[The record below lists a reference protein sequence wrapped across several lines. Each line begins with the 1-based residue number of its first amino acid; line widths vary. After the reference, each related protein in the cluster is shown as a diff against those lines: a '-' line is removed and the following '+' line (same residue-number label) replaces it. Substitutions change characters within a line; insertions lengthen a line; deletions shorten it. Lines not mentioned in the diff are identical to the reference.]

1 MLKNISIAKKL
12 PALFA
17 ALTTV
22 SVVSVGLLSYMEMAS
37 SMKED
42 VLAKVIATEAAIGN
56 SFDKTFLRVDA
67 DLEVMSQSNVTQDA
81 LVRLGA
87 GFENIAKGGDNPR
100 DFLQKSYISTSPFPE
115 GERHKLDSVDDGSYY
130 SKFHP
135 KYHGWFRNIMVEYGY
150 YDIFLVSQTGDVVY
164 SVYKEGDFAE
174 NISSSKLR
182 NSGLAKAV
190 MKAQETGEK
199 SMTDFEP
206 YEPSFGTLAAFSA
219 VPVYD
224 QYENMLGVLAVQLQ
238 PEPFKAILEE
248 DTGYNFPNQAF
259 ILGSDQKIRF
269 SVGTDPKADEN
280 NPEFFVGTEVGRLA
294 SSDGSGAV
302 IVEHP
307 VTGEKWVTAYGQHS
321 QHGVDMAI
329 VWQARYDDAMSAL
342 TNLRNQVILVGVV
355 TLIIVTMIGFFI
367 ARSISAPLQNLQK
380 GLQRFVQTGDLT
392 IRVGTDAKDEVG
404 QSTRAVDEIM
414 EMTQRAMAQIKSS
427 NDTSVE
433 AAEKMRSAAQVM
445 SANAETQSSSV
456 EELSS
461 SVEETES
468 QVRSNAESAREAN
481 DLVVGTSRIVEDG
494 KEKINR
500 MVESMDNIKSSS
512 ADIAKIIKVIDEI
525 AFQTNLLALNAAVE
539 AARAGQHGRGFAV
552 VAAEVRNLA
561 GRSAKA
567 AQETSELIVGSSK
580 RVEAGVEV
588 SSQAREAFDKIA
600 GDISQVTDLVGKIA
614 MASDEQ
620 ARGVTYINRAIQEIS
635 DSAMTNAV
643 RAEELTVVAGEL
655 SESNEAVRKQ
665 IGQFDL
671 GPQHVN
677 RSGLKSSTAQSAAKS
692 PAKAQKAAKASQPKS
707 NGASMNDSV
716 MNGAAM
722 NGSAKSGLDLDER
735 GFGRY

>member
-17 ALTTV
+17 LLTTI
-22 SVVSVGLLSYMEMAS
+22 SVVSVGMLSYMEMAN
-37 SMKED
+37 SMEKD
-42 VLAKVIATEAAIGN
+42 VLTKVQATEGSLNN
-56 SFDKTFLRVDA
+56 SFANEFGRINA
-67 DLEVMSQSNVTQDA
+67 DLEVMAQSNVTQDA

-100 DFLQKSYISTSPFPE
+100 GFLQRSYISQSPFPE
-115 GERHKLDSVDDGSYY
+115 GGRHNLESVDDGSYY

-135 KYHGWFRNIMVEYGY
+135 KYHGWFRNIMLEYGY
-150 YDIFLVSQTGDVVY
+150 HDIFLVSASGDVVY
-164 SVYKEGDFAE
+164 SVYKESDFAD
-174 NISSSKLR
+174 NVNSAKLR
-182 NSGLAKAV
+182 NTGLAQAV
-190 MKAQETGEK
+190 LKAQETGEK

-206 YEPSFGTLAAFSA
+206 YAPSSNILAAFSG
-219 VPVYD
+219 VPIQD
-224 QYENMLGVLAVQLQ
+224 QYENIIGTLVVQIT
-238 PEPFKAILEE
+238 PEPFLNILNT
-248 DTGYNFPNQAF
+248 DDGYTFDKQVF
-259 ILGSDQKIRF
+259 VLGNDQQTRF
-269 SVGTDPKADEN
+269 SVGVDPKSDETAAD
-280 NPEFFVGTEVGRLA
+280 FFVGTEIGRAAA
-294 SSDGSGAV
+294 SGERGV
-302 IVEHP
+302 TMFEHP
-307 VTGEKWVTAYGQHS
+307 TTGEEWITSFGTVT
-321 QHGVDMAI
+321 QHGVDLAI
-329 VWQARYDDAMSAL
+329 VWQARSSEVMSAL
-342 TNLRNQVILVGVV
+342 SKLRNQVLLVGVI
-355 TLIIVTMIGFFI
+355 TLIVVTVIGFFI
-367 ARSISAPLQNLQK
+367 ARSISTPLQELQV
-380 GLQRFVQTGDLT
+380 GLLRFVQTGDLT

-414 EMTQRAMAQIKSS
+414 EMTQRAMSQIKSS

-500 MVESMDNIKSSS
+500 MVESMDNIKSSC

-588 SSQAREAFDKIA
+588 PSQAREAFDKIA
-600 GDISQVTDLVGKIA
+600 GDISQVTELVGKIS

-643 RAEELTVVAGEL
+643 RAEELTVVASEL

-671 GPQHVN
+671 GPQGVT
-677 RSGLKSSTAQSAAKS
+677 SAALKSSTAQA
-692 PAKAQKAAKASQPKS
+692 PAKAPAKATKSAKAQQPKP
-707 NGASMNDSV
+707 
-716 MNGAAM
+716 NGAAM
-722 NGSAKSGLDLDER
+722 NGAAKSGLDLDER

>member
-17 ALTTV
+17 LLTTI
-22 SVVSVGLLSYMEMAS
+22 SVVSVGMLSYMEMAK
-37 SMKED
+37 SMEKD
-42 VLAKVIATEAAIGN
+42 VLTKVQATEGSLNN
-56 SFDKTFLRVDA
+56 SFANEFGRINA
-67 DLEVMSQSNVTQDA
+67 DLEVMAQSNVTQDA

-87 GFENIAKGGDNPR
+87 GFENIDNGGDNLR
-100 DFLQKSYISTSPFPE
+100 EFLQRSYISQSPFPE
-115 GERHKLDSVDDGSYY
+115 GGRHNLESVDDGSYY

-135 KYHGWFRNIMVEYGY
+135 KYHGWFRNIMLEYGY
-150 YDIFLVSQTGDVVY
+150 HDIFLVSASGDVVY
-164 SVYKEGDFAE
+164 SVYKESDFAD
-174 NISSSKLR
+174 NVNSAKLR
-182 NSGLAKAV
+182 NTGLAQAV
-190 MKAQETGEK
+190 LKAQETGEK

-206 YEPSFGTLAAFSA
+206 YAPSSNILAAFSG
-219 VPVYD
+219 VPIQD
-224 QYENMLGVLAVQLQ
+224 QYENIIDTLVVQIT
-238 PEPFKAILEE
+238 PEPFLNILNT
-248 DTGYNFPNQAF
+248 DDGYTFDKQVF
-259 ILGSDQKIRF
+259 VLGNDQQTRF
-269 SVGTDPKADEN
+269 SVGVDPKSDETAAD
-280 NPEFFVGTEVGRLA
+280 FFVGTEIGRAAA
-294 SSDGSGAV
+294 SGERGV
-302 IVEHP
+302 TMFEHP
-307 VTGEKWVTAYGQHS
+307 TTGEEWITSFGTVT
-321 QHGVDMAI
+321 QHGVDLAI
-329 VWQARYDDAMSAL
+329 VWQARSSEVMSAL
-342 TNLRNQVILVGVV
+342 SKLRNQVLLVGVI
-355 TLIIVTMIGFFI
+355 TLIVVTVIGFFI
-367 ARSISAPLQNLQK
+367 ARSISTPLQELQV
-380 GLQRFVQTGDLT
+380 GLLRFVQTGDLT

-414 EMTQRAMAQIKSS
+414 EMTQRAMSQIKSS

-600 GDISQVTDLVGKIA
+600 GDISQVTELVGKIS

-643 RAEELTVVAGEL
+643 RAEELTVVASEL

-671 GPQHVN
+671 GPQGVT
-677 RSGLKSSTAQSAAKS
+677 SAALKSSTAQA
-692 PAKAQKAAKASQPKS
+692 PAKAPAKATKSAKAQQPKP
-707 NGASMNDSV
+707 
-716 MNGAAM
+716 NGAAM
-722 NGSAKSGLDLDER
+722 NGAAKSGLDLDER

>member
-1 MLKNISIAKKL
+1 ML
-12 PALFA
+12 
-17 ALTTV
+17 
-22 SVVSVGLLSYMEMAS
+22 
-37 SMKED
+37 
-42 VLAKVIATEAAIGN
+42 
-56 SFDKTFLRVDA
+56 
-67 DLEVMSQSNVTQDA
+67 
-81 LVRLGA
+81 
-87 GFENIAKGGDNPR
+87 
-100 DFLQKSYISTSPFPE
+100 
-115 GERHKLDSVDDGSYY
+115 
-130 SKFHP
+130 
-135 KYHGWFRNIMVEYGY
+135 EYGY
-150 YDIFLVSQTGDVVY
+150 HDIFLVSASGDVVY
-164 SVYKEGDFAE
+164 SVYKESDFAD
-174 NISSSKLR
+174 NVNSAKLR
-182 NSGLAKAV
+182 NTGLAQAV
-190 MKAQETGEK
+190 LKAQETGEK

-206 YEPSFGTLAAFSA
+206 YAPSSNILAAFSG
-219 VPVYD
+219 VPIQD
-224 QYENMLGVLAVQLQ
+224 QYENIIGTLVVQIT
-238 PEPFKAILEE
+238 PEPFLNILNT
-248 DTGYNFPNQAF
+248 DDGYTFDKQVF
-259 ILGSDQKIRF
+259 VLGNDQQTRF
-269 SVGTDPKADEN
+269 SVGVDPKSDETAAD
-280 NPEFFVGTEVGRLA
+280 FFVGTEIGRAAA
-294 SSDGSGAV
+294 SGERGV
-302 IVEHP
+302 TMFEHP
-307 VTGEKWVTAYGQHS
+307 TTGEEWITSFGTVT
-321 QHGVDMAI
+321 QHGVDLAI
-329 VWQARYDDAMSAL
+329 VWQARSSEVMSAL
-342 TNLRNQVILVGVV
+342 SKLRNQVLLVGVI
-355 TLIIVTMIGFFI
+355 TLIVVTVIGFFI
-367 ARSISAPLQNLQK
+367 ARSISTPLQELQV
-380 GLQRFVQTGDLT
+380 GLLRFVQTGDLT

-414 EMTQRAMAQIKSS
+414 EMTQRAMSQIKSS

-600 GDISQVTDLVGKIA
+600 GDISQVTELVGKIS

-643 RAEELTVVAGEL
+643 RAEELTVVASEL

-671 GPQHVN
+671 GPQGVT
-677 RSGLKSSTAQSAAKS
+677 SAALKSSTAQA
-692 PAKAQKAAKASQPKS
+692 PAKAPAKATKSAKAQQPKP
-707 NGASMNDSV
+707 
-716 MNGAAM
+716 NGAAM
-722 NGSAKSGLDLDER
+722 NGAAKSGLDLDER

>member
-17 ALTTV
+17 LLTTI
-22 SVVSVGLLSYMEMAS
+22 SVASVGMLSYMEMAK
-37 SMKED
+37 SMEKD
-42 VLAKVIATEAAIGN
+42 VLTKVQATEGSLNN
-56 SFDKTFLRVDA
+56 SFANEFGRINA
-67 DLEVMSQSNVTQDA
+67 DLEVMAQSNVTQDA

-87 GFENIAKGGDNPR
+87 GFENIDNGGDNLR
-100 DFLQKSYISTSPFPE
+100 EFLQRSYISQSPFPE
-115 GERHKLDSVDDGSYY
+115 GGRHNLESVDDGSYY

-135 KYHGWFRNIMVEYGY
+135 KYHGWFRNIMLEYGY
-150 YDIFLVSQTGDVVY
+150 HDIFLVSASGDVVY
-164 SVYKEGDFAE
+164 SVYKESDFAD
-174 NISSSKLR
+174 NVNSAKLR
-182 NSGLAKAV
+182 NTGLAQAV
-190 MKAQETGEK
+190 LKAQETGEK

-206 YEPSFGTLAAFSA
+206 YAPSSNILAAFSG
-219 VPVYD
+219 VPIQD
-224 QYENMLGVLAVQLQ
+224 QYENIIGTLVVQIT
-238 PEPFKAILEE
+238 PEPFLNILNT
-248 DTGYNFPNQAF
+248 DDGYTFDKQVF
-259 ILGSDQKIRF
+259 VLGNDQQTRF
-269 SVGTDPKADEN
+269 SVGVDPKSDETAAD
-280 NPEFFVGTEVGRLA
+280 FFVGTEIGRAAA
-294 SSDGSGAV
+294 SGERGV
-302 IVEHP
+302 TMFEHP
-307 VTGEKWVTAYGQHS
+307 TTGEEWITSFGTVT
-321 QHGVDMAI
+321 QHGADLAI
-329 VWQARYDDAMSAL
+329 VWQARSSEVMSAL
-342 TNLRNQVILVGVV
+342 SKLRNQVLLVGVI
-355 TLIIVTMIGFFI
+355 TLIVVTVIGFFI
-367 ARSISAPLQNLQK
+367 ARSISTPLQELQV
-380 GLQRFVQTGDLT
+380 GLLRFVQTGDLT

-414 EMTQRAMAQIKSS
+414 EMTQRAMSQIKSS

-600 GDISQVTDLVGKIA
+600 GDISQVTELVGKIS

-643 RAEELTVVAGEL
+643 RAEELTVVASEL

-671 GPQHVN
+671 GPQGVT
-677 RSGLKSSTAQSAAKS
+677 SAALKSSTAQA
-692 PAKAQKAAKASQPKS
+692 PAKAPAKATKSAKAQQPKP
-707 NGASMNDSV
+707 
-716 MNGAAM
+716 NGAAM
-722 NGSAKSGLDLDER
+722 NGAAKSGLDLDER

>member
-17 ALTTV
+17 LLTTI
-22 SVVSVGLLSYMEMAS
+22 SVVSVGMLSYMEMAN
-37 SMKED
+37 SMEKD
-42 VLAKVIATEAAIGN
+42 VLTKVQATEGSLNN
-56 SFDKTFLRVDA
+56 SFANEFGRINA
-67 DLEVMSQSNVTQDA
+67 DLEVMAQSNVTQDA

-100 DFLQKSYISTSPFPE
+100 EFLQRSYIRQSPFPE
-115 GERHKLDSVDDGSYY
+115 GERHNLETVDDGSYY

-135 KYHGWFRNIMVEYGY
+135 KYHGWFRNIMLEYGY
-150 YDIFLVSQTGDVVY
+150 HDIFLVSASGDVVY
-164 SVYKEGDFAE
+164 SVYKESDFAD
-174 NISSSKLR
+174 NVNSAKLR
-182 NSGLAKAV
+182 NTGLAQAV
-190 MKAQETGEK
+190 LKAQETGEK

-206 YEPSFGTLAAFSA
+206 YAPSSNILAAFSG
-219 VPVYD
+219 VPIQD
-224 QYENMLGVLAVQLQ
+224 QYENIIGTLVVQIT
-238 PEPFKAILEE
+238 PEPFLNILNT
-248 DTGYNFPNQAF
+248 DDGYTFDKQVF
-259 ILGSDQKIRF
+259 VLGNDQQTRF
-269 SVGTDPKADEN
+269 SVGVDPKSDETAAD
-280 NPEFFVGTEVGRLA
+280 FFVGTEIGRAAA
-294 SSDGSGAV
+294 SGERGV
-302 IVEHP
+302 TMFEHP
-307 VTGEKWVTAYGQHS
+307 TTGEEWITSFGTVT
-321 QHGVDMAI
+321 QHGVDLAI
-329 VWQARYDDAMSAL
+329 VWQARSSDVMSAL
-342 TNLRNQVILVGVV
+342 SKLRNQVLLVGVI
-355 TLIIVTMIGFFI
+355 TLIVVTVIGFFI
-367 ARSISAPLQNLQK
+367 ARSISTPLQELQV
-380 GLQRFVQTGDLT
+380 GLLRFVQTGDLT

-414 EMTQRAMAQIKSS
+414 EMTQRAMSQIKSS

-600 GDISQVTDLVGKIA
+600 GDISQVTELVGKIS

-643 RAEELTVVAGEL
+643 RAEELTVVASEL

-671 GPQHVN
+671 GPQGVT
-677 RSGLKSSTAQSAAKS
+677 SAALKSSTAQA
-692 PAKAQKAAKASQPKS
+692 PAKAPAKATKSAKAQQPKP
-707 NGASMNDSV
+707 
-716 MNGAAM
+716 NGAAM
-722 NGSAKSGLDLDER
+722 NGAAKSGLDLDER

>member
-17 ALTTV
+17 LLTTI
-22 SVVSVGLLSYMEMAS
+22 SVVSVGMLSYMEMAN
-37 SMKED
+37 SMEKD
-42 VLAKVIATEAAIGN
+42 VLTKVQATEGSLNN
-56 SFDKTFLRVDA
+56 SFANEFGRINA
-67 DLEVMSQSNVTQDA
+67 DLEVMAQSNVTQDA

-100 DFLQKSYISTSPFPE
+100 EFFQRSYISQSPFPE
-115 GERHKLDSVDDGSYY
+115 GERHNLESVDDGSYY

-135 KYHGWFRNIMVEYGY
+135 KYHGWFRNIMLEYGY
-150 YDIFLVSQTGDVVY
+150 HDIFLVSASGDVVY
-164 SVYKEGDFAE
+164 SVYKESDFAD
-174 NISSSKLR
+174 NVNSAKLR
-182 NSGLAKAV
+182 NTGLAQAV
-190 MKAQETGEK
+190 LKAQETGEK

-206 YEPSFGTLAAFSA
+206 YAPSSNILAAFSG
-219 VPVYD
+219 VPIQD
-224 QYENMLGVLAVQLQ
+224 QYENIIGTLVVQIT
-238 PEPFKAILEE
+238 PEPFLNILNT
-248 DTGYNFPNQAF
+248 DDGYTFDKQVF
-259 ILGSDQKIRF
+259 VLGNDQQTRF
-269 SVGTDPKADEN
+269 SVGVDPKSDETAAD
-280 NPEFFVGTEVGRLA
+280 FFVGTEIGRAAA
-294 SSDGSGAV
+294 SGERGV
-302 IVEHP
+302 TMFEHP
-307 VTGEKWVTAYGQHS
+307 TTGEEWITSFGTVT
-321 QHGVDMAI
+321 QHGVDLAI
-329 VWQARYDDAMSAL
+329 VWQARSSEVMSAL
-342 TNLRNQVILVGVV
+342 SKLRNQVLLVGVI
-355 TLIIVTMIGFFI
+355 TLIVVTVIGFFI
-367 ARSISAPLQNLQK
+367 ARSISTPLQELQV
-380 GLQRFVQTGDLT
+380 GLLRFVQTGDLT

-414 EMTQRAMAQIKSS
+414 EMTQRAMSQIKSS

-433 AAEKMRSAAQVM
+433 AAEKMHSAAQVM

-600 GDISQVTDLVGKIA
+600 GDISQVTELVGKIS

-643 RAEELTVVAGEL
+643 RAEELTVVASEL

-671 GPQHVN
+671 GPQGVT
-677 RSGLKSSTAQSAAKS
+677 SAALKSSTAQA
-692 PAKAQKAAKASQPKS
+692 PAKAPAKATKSAKAQQPKP
-707 NGASMNDSV
+707 
-716 MNGAAM
+716 NGAAM
-722 NGSAKSGLDLDER
+722 NGAAKSGLDLDER

>member
-1 MLKNISIAKKL
+1 
-12 PALFA
+12 
-17 ALTTV
+17 
-22 SVVSVGLLSYMEMAS
+22 
-37 SMKED
+37 
-42 VLAKVIATEAAIGN
+42 
-56 SFDKTFLRVDA
+56 
-67 DLEVMSQSNVTQDA
+67 
-81 LVRLGA
+81 
-87 GFENIAKGGDNPR
+87 
-100 DFLQKSYISTSPFPE
+100 
-115 GERHKLDSVDDGSYY
+115 VDDSSYY

-135 KYHGWFRNIMVEYGY
+135 KYHGWFRNIMLEYGY
-150 YDIFLVSQTGDVVY
+150 HDIFLVSASGDVVY
-164 SVYKEGDFAE
+164 SVYKESDFAD
-174 NISSSKLR
+174 NVNSAKLR
-182 NSGLAKAV
+182 NTGLAQAV
-190 MKAQETGEK
+190 LKAQESGEK

-206 YEPSFGTLAAFSA
+206 YAPSSNILAAFSG
-219 VPVYD
+219 VPIQD
-224 QYENMLGVLAVQLQ
+224 QYENIIGTLVVQIT
-238 PEPFKAILEE
+238 PEPFLNILNT
-248 DTGYNFPNQAF
+248 DDGYTFDKQVF
-259 ILGSDQKIRF
+259 VLGNDQQTRF
-269 SVGTDPKADEN
+269 SVGVDPKSDETAAD
-280 NPEFFVGTEVGRLA
+280 FFVGTEIGRAAA
-294 SSDGSGAV
+294 SGERGV
-302 IVEHP
+302 TMFEHP
-307 VTGEKWVTAYGQHS
+307 TTGEEWITSFGTVT
-321 QHGVDMAI
+321 QHGVDLAI
-329 VWQARYDDAMSAL
+329 VWQARSSDVMSAL
-342 TNLRNQVILVGVV
+342 SKLRNQVLLVGVI
-355 TLIIVTMIGFFI
+355 TLIVVTVIGFFI
-367 ARSISAPLQNLQK
+367 ARSISTPLQELQV
-380 GLQRFVQTGDLT
+380 GLLRFVQTGDLT

-414 EMTQRAMAQIKSS
+414 EMTQRAMSQIKSS

-600 GDISQVTDLVGKIA
+600 GDISQVTELVGKIS

-643 RAEELTVVAGEL
+643 RAEELTVVASEL

-671 GPQHVN
+671 GPQGVT
-677 RSGLKSSTAQSAAKS
+677 SAALKSSTAQA
-692 PAKAQKAAKASQPKS
+692 PAKAPAKATKSAKAQQPKP
-707 NGASMNDSV
+707 
-716 MNGAAM
+716 NGAAM
-722 NGSAKSGLDLDER
+722 NGAAKSGLDLDER

>member
-1 MLKNISIAKKL
+1 ML
-12 PALFA
+12 
-17 ALTTV
+17 
-22 SVVSVGLLSYMEMAS
+22 
-37 SMKED
+37 
-42 VLAKVIATEAAIGN
+42 
-56 SFDKTFLRVDA
+56 
-67 DLEVMSQSNVTQDA
+67 
-81 LVRLGA
+81 
-87 GFENIAKGGDNPR
+87 
-100 DFLQKSYISTSPFPE
+100 
-115 GERHKLDSVDDGSYY
+115 
-130 SKFHP
+130 
-135 KYHGWFRNIMVEYGY
+135 EYGY
-150 YDIFLVSQTGDVVY
+150 HDIFLVSASGDVVY
-164 SVYKEGDFAE
+164 SVYKESDFAD
-174 NISSSKLR
+174 NVNSAKLR
-182 NSGLAKAV
+182 NTGLAQAV
-190 MKAQETGEK
+190 LKAQETGEK

-206 YEPSFGTLAAFSA
+206 YAPSSNILAAFSG
-219 VPVYD
+219 VPIQD
-224 QYENMLGVLAVQLQ
+224 QYENIIGTLVVQIT
-238 PEPFKAILEE
+238 PEPFLNILNT
-248 DTGYNFPNQAF
+248 DDGYTFDKQVF
-259 ILGSDQKIRF
+259 VLGNDQQTRF
-269 SVGTDPKADEN
+269 SVGVDPKSDETAAD
-280 NPEFFVGTEVGRLA
+280 FFVGTEIGRAAA
-294 SSDGSGAV
+294 SGERGV
-302 IVEHP
+302 TMFEHP
-307 VTGEKWVTAYGQHS
+307 TTGEEWITSFGTVT
-321 QHGVDMAI
+321 QHGVDLAI
-329 VWQARYDDAMSAL
+329 VWQARSSEVMSAL
-342 TNLRNQVILVGVV
+342 TKLRNQVLLVGVI
-355 TLIIVTMIGFFI
+355 TLIVVTVIGFFI
-367 ARSISAPLQNLQK
+367 ARSISTPLQELQV
-380 GLQRFVQTGDLT
+380 GLLRFVQTGDLT

-414 EMTQRAMAQIKSS
+414 EMTQRAMSQIKSS

-468 QVRSNAESAREAN
+468 QVRSNAKSVREAN

-600 GDISQVTDLVGKIA
+600 GDISQVTELVGKIS

-643 RAEELTVVAGEL
+643 RAEELTVVASEL

-671 GPQHVN
+671 GPQGVT
-677 RSGLKSSTAQSAAKS
+677 SAALKSSTAQA
-692 PAKAQKAAKASQPKS
+692 PAKAPAKATKSAKAQQPKP
-707 NGASMNDSV
+707 
-716 MNGAAM
+716 NGAAM
-722 NGSAKSGLDLDER
+722 NGAAKSGLDLDER

>member
-1 MLKNISIAKKL
+1 M
-12 PALFA
+12 
-17 ALTTV
+17 V
-22 SVVSVGLLSYMEMAS
+22 SAS
-37 SMKED
+37 
-42 VLAKVIATEAAIGN
+42 
-56 SFDKTFLRVDA
+56 
-67 DLEVMSQSNVTQDA
+67 
-81 LVRLGA
+81 
-87 GFENIAKGGDNPR
+87 
-100 DFLQKSYISTSPFPE
+100 
-115 GERHKLDSVDDGSYY
+115 
-130 SKFHP
+130 
-135 KYHGWFRNIMVEYGY
+135 
-150 YDIFLVSQTGDVVY
+150 GDVVY
-164 SVYKEGDFAE
+164 SVYKESDFAD
-174 NISSSKLR
+174 NVNSAKLR
-182 NSGLAKAV
+182 NTGLAQAV
-190 MKAQETGEK
+190 LKAQETGEK

-206 YEPSFGTLAAFSA
+206 YAPSSNILAAFSG
-219 VPVYD
+219 VPIQD
-224 QYENMLGVLAVQLQ
+224 QYENIIGTLVVQIT
-238 PEPFKAILEE
+238 PEPFLNILNT
-248 DTGYNFPNQAF
+248 DDGYTFDKQVF
-259 ILGSDQKIRF
+259 VLGNDQQTRF
-269 SVGTDPKADEN
+269 SVGVDPKSDETAAD
-280 NPEFFVGTEVGRLA
+280 FFVGTEIGRAAA
-294 SSDGSGAV
+294 SGERGV
-302 IVEHP
+302 TMFEHP
-307 VTGEKWVTAYGQHS
+307 TTGEEWITSFGTVT
-321 QHGVDMAI
+321 QHGVDLAI
-329 VWQARYDDAMSAL
+329 VWQARSSEVMSAL
-342 TNLRNQVILVGVV
+342 SKLRNQVLLVGVI
-355 TLIIVTMIGFFI
+355 TLIVVTVIGFFI
-367 ARSISAPLQNLQK
+367 ARSISTPLQELQV
-380 GLQRFVQTGDLT
+380 GLLRFVQTGDLT

-414 EMTQRAMAQIKSS
+414 EMTQRAMSQIKSS

-600 GDISQVTDLVGKIA
+600 GDISQVTELVGKIS

-643 RAEELTVVAGEL
+643 RAEELTVVASEL

-671 GPQHVN
+671 GPQGVT
-677 RSGLKSSTAQSAAKS
+677 SAALKSSTAQA
-692 PAKAQKAAKASQPKS
+692 PAKAPAKATKSAKAQQPKP
-707 NGASMNDSV
+707 
-716 MNGAAM
+716 NGAAM
-722 NGSAKSGLDLDER
+722 NGAAKSGLDLDER

>member
-1 MLKNISIAKKL
+1 
-12 PALFA
+12 
-17 ALTTV
+17 
-22 SVVSVGLLSYMEMAS
+22 MEMAN
-37 SMKED
+37 SMEKD
-42 VLAKVIATEAAIGN
+42 VLTKVQATEGSLNN
-56 SFDKTFLRVDA
+56 SFANEFGRINA
-67 DLEVMSQSNVTQDA
+67 DLEVMAQSNVTQDA

-87 GFENIAKGGDNPR
+87 GFENIDNGGDNLR
-100 DFLQKSYISTSPFPE
+100 EFLQRSYISQSPFPE
-115 GERHKLDSVDDGSYY
+115 GGRHNLESVDDGSYY

-135 KYHGWFRNIMVEYGY
+135 KYHGWFRNIMLEYGY
-150 YDIFLVSQTGDVVY
+150 HDIFLVSASGDVVY
-164 SVYKEGDFAE
+164 SVYKESDFAD
-174 NISSSKLR
+174 NVNSAKLR
-182 NSGLAKAV
+182 NTGLAQAV
-190 MKAQETGEK
+190 LKAQETGEK

-206 YEPSFGTLAAFSA
+206 YAPSSNILAAFSG
-219 VPVYD
+219 VPIQD
-224 QYENMLGVLAVQLQ
+224 QYENIIGTLVVQIT
-238 PEPFKAILEE
+238 PEPFLNILNT
-248 DTGYNFPNQAF
+248 DDGYTFDKQVF
-259 ILGSDQKIRF
+259 VLGNDQQTRF
-269 SVGTDPKADEN
+269 SVGVDPKSDETAAD
-280 NPEFFVGTEVGRLA
+280 FFVGTEIGRAAA
-294 SSDGSGAV
+294 SGERGV
-302 IVEHP
+302 TMFEHP
-307 VTGEKWVTAYGQHS
+307 TTGEEWITSFGTVT
-321 QHGVDMAI
+321 QHGVDLAI
-329 VWQARYDDAMSAL
+329 VWQARSSEVMSAL
-342 TNLRNQVILVGVV
+342 SKLRNQVLLVGVI
-355 TLIIVTMIGFFI
+355 TLIVVTVIGFFI
-367 ARSISAPLQNLQK
+367 ARSISTPLQELQV
-380 GLQRFVQTGDLT
+380 GLLRFVQTGDLT

-414 EMTQRAMAQIKSS
+414 EMTQRAMSQIKSS

-600 GDISQVTDLVGKIA
+600 GDISQVTELVGKIS

-643 RAEELTVVAGEL
+643 RAEELTVVASEL

-671 GPQHVN
+671 GPQGVT
-677 RSGLKSSTAQSAAKS
+677 SAALKSSTAQA
-692 PAKAQKAAKASQPKS
+692 PAKAPAKATKSAKAQQPKP
-707 NGASMNDSV
+707 
-716 MNGAAM
+716 NGAAM
-722 NGSAKSGLDLDER
+722 NGAAKSGLDLDER

>member
-1 MLKNISIAKKL
+1 ML
-12 PALFA
+12 
-17 ALTTV
+17 
-22 SVVSVGLLSYMEMAS
+22 
-37 SMKED
+37 
-42 VLAKVIATEAAIGN
+42 
-56 SFDKTFLRVDA
+56 
-67 DLEVMSQSNVTQDA
+67 
-81 LVRLGA
+81 
-87 GFENIAKGGDNPR
+87 
-100 DFLQKSYISTSPFPE
+100 
-115 GERHKLDSVDDGSYY
+115 
-130 SKFHP
+130 
-135 KYHGWFRNIMVEYGY
+135 EYGY
-150 YDIFLVSQTGDVVY
+150 HDIFLVSASGDVVY
-164 SVYKEGDFAE
+164 SVYKESDFAD
-174 NISSSKLR
+174 NVNSAKLR
-182 NSGLAKAV
+182 NTGLAQAV
-190 MKAQETGEK
+190 LKAQETGEK

-206 YEPSFGTLAAFSA
+206 YAPSSNILAAFSG
-219 VPVYD
+219 VPIQD
-224 QYENMLGVLAVQLQ
+224 QYENIIGTLVVQIT
-238 PEPFKAILEE
+238 PEPFLNILNT
-248 DTGYNFPNQAF
+248 DDGYTFDKQVF
-259 ILGSDQKIRF
+259 VLGNDQQTRF
-269 SVGTDPKADEN
+269 SVGVDPKSDETAAD
-280 NPEFFVGTEVGRLA
+280 FFVGTEIGRAAA
-294 SSDGSGAV
+294 SGERGV
-302 IVEHP
+302 TMFEHP
-307 VTGEKWVTAYGQHS
+307 TTGEEWITSFGTVT
-321 QHGVDMAI
+321 QHGVDLAI
-329 VWQARYDDAMSAL
+329 VWQARSSEVMSAL
-342 TNLRNQVILVGVV
+342 SKLRNQVLLVGVI
-355 TLIIVTMIGFFI
+355 TLIVVTVIGFFI
-367 ARSISAPLQNLQK
+367 AHSISMPLQELQV
-380 GLQRFVQTGDLT
+380 GLLRFVQTGDLT

-414 EMTQRAMAQIKSS
+414 EMTQRAMSQIKSS

-600 GDISQVTDLVGKIA
+600 GDISQVTELVGKIS

-643 RAEELTVVAGEL
+643 RAEELTVVASEL

-671 GPQHVN
+671 GPQGVT
-677 RSGLKSSTAQSAAKS
+677 SAALKSSTAQA
-692 PAKAQKAAKASQPKS
+692 PAKAPAKATKSAKAQQPKP
-707 NGASMNDSV
+707 
-716 MNGAAM
+716 NGAAM
-722 NGSAKSGLDLDER
+722 NGAAKSGLDLDER